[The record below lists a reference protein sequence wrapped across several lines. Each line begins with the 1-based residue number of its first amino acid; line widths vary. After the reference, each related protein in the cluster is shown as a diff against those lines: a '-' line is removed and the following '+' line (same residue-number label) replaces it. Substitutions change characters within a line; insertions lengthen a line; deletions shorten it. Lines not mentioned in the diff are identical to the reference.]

1 MKNERKKDLTYS
13 TYAVTLY
20 FDDEASV
27 TINNLTASLAQII
40 NNDYMLA
47 NKVPAHLTLG
57 MFHVEDSDLQK
68 LNTVFGDFVET
79 ASKEVFAGEPL
90 ELPLAGPDS
99 FLDKVLFLKPA
110 VNEKLV
116 SLNKLLHKMFVPH
129 FEPGDNRNYLPENWV
144 PHIALAVKLTHE
156 QFEKGM
162 EFLKDQ
168 KIICRESIHEQ
179 NESKQSAAVKIISI
193 GLAKCNPYNP
203 IVTVKCV

>member
-1 MKNERKKDLTYS
+1 MKNEKRDLSYS

-20 FDDEASV
+20 FDDEASKS
-27 TINNLTASLAQII
+27 ISNLTESLAQII
-40 NNDYMLA
+40 DNDYMIA
-47 NKVPAHLTLG
+47 NRVPPHLTLG

-116 SLNKLLHKMFVPH
+116 SLNKLLHKMFIPH
-129 FEPGDNRNYLPENWV
+129 FEPGDNRNYLPENWL
-144 PHIALAVKLTHE
+144 PHIALAVKLTHK

-162 EFLKDQ
+162 EFLKGQ
-168 KIICRESIHEQ
+168 KIICRKSIHEQ
-179 NESKQSAAVKIISI
+179 NESKQSADVKIVSI
-193 GLAKCNPYNP
+193 GLAECNPYNP